1 MMTSIE
7 LAREQMLGQQIRAWE
22 VLDERVIAAMRSVPR
37 EQFVPE
43 AYQDLAFADAPIPL
57 AHGEEMMAPKIEGRM
72 LQALAL
78 SPEDSVLEIG
88 TGSGFITACLASLAG
103 SVLSLDIHDD
113 FVIAAGPRL
122 AALGKTAARLQT
134 ADVFSFRPSETFD
147 AIALTGSLP
156 QFDERFVDWLNPG
169 GRLFCIVGQA
179 PVMDARLIQKT
190 ATGEWMEES
199 LFETVVPPLRNALR
213 PPRFQF

>member
-1 MMTSIE
+1 MTIE

-22 VLDERVIAAMRSVPR
+22 VLDERVISAMRSVPR
-37 EQFVPE
+37 EHFVPE

-78 SPEDSVLEIG
+78 APEDSVLEVG
-88 TGSGFITACLASLAG
+88 TGSGFVTACLTRLAG
-103 SVLSLDIHDD
+103 VVLSLDLHDD
-113 FVIAAGPRL
+113 FIIAAGHRL
-122 AALGKTAARLQT
+122 ATLGETTTRLQT

-156 QFDERFVDWLNPG
+156 MFDERFIDWLNPG
-169 GRLFCIVGQA
+169 GRLFCIVGQS
-179 PVMDARLIQKT
+179 PVMEARLIQKT
-190 ATGEWMEES
+190 ATGEWLQES
-199 LFETVVPPLRNALR
+199 LFETVVPPLHNAPR